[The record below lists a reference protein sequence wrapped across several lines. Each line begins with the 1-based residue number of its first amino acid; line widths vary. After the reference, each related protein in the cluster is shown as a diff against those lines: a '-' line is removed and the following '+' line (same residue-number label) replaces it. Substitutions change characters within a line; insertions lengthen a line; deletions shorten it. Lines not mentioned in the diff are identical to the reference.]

1 MSTDD
6 DALRLIEGYGRIRN
20 FAIDDTG
27 DKRQKTFVDF
37 KERVRKEKYKRLKLS
52 MFDYLKED

>member
-1 MSTDD
+1 LSTED

-20 FAIDDTG
+20 FAIDDLG
-27 DKRQKTFVDF
+27 DKKDKTFVDF
-37 KERVRKEKYKRLKLS
+37 KDRVRKEKYKRLKLS